1 MKLKIGDFARI
12 GQVTVQTLRHYDDLG
27 ILKPSQVDPLSG
39 YRYYTLDQL
48 PRLHQIL
55 TLKDLG
61 FSLEQI
67 AHLLDENLPPAEL
80 HGMLR
85 LKRTELRRQVDEDLD
100 RLERLEARLRLIEGE
115 GEQTMH
121 KTLAP
126 SSKNNIPGSESSP
139 SSWAGTLAGC
149 AAFLLFGGFSIL
161 QFSRPDRPDYP
172 WFTGFDTLLF
182 WIPVLLSF
190 GMVTLGWIKNFP
202 RWSYPYVAASLLFTV
217 ALCFS
222 SPAGCL
228 PLLFAVALA
237 LLVTRSTRPLFHLV
251 DRGLQ
256 DWTVFAFGAFGT
268 LPVWMEA
275 WCDRAEPSYA
285 YPWLI
290 GLTLF
295 MTGVA
300 LAYLR
305 SPHFR
310 GRSLVIK
317 TGLILS
323 GLVHIVGPA
332 ALYPVLLGHEIELG
346 YVVLIVIVE
355 SILLFVLL
363 SPVLLVKLFQYWT
376 RLRAEGSL

>member
-1 MKLKIGDFARI
+1 MKLKIGDFARL

-39 YRYYTLDQL
+39 YRYYELNQL
-48 PRLHQIL
+48 PRLHRIL
-55 TLKDLG
+55 ELKDLG

-67 AHLLDENLPPAEL
+67 THLLDEDLPPAEL

-85 LKRTELRRQVDEDLD
+85 LKRAELRRQVDEGFD
-100 RLERLEARLRLIEGE
+100 RLERLEARLRMIEGE
-115 GEQTMH
+115 GEQTIH
-121 KTLAP
+121 GNLAP
-126 SSKNNIPGSESSP
+126 LSLNDVPARDASP
-139 SSWAGTLAGC
+139 SSWTGTLAGC
-149 AAFLLFGGFSIL
+149 AAFLLYGGFSIL

-172 WFTGFDTLLF
+172 WFTEFDTLIF

-190 GMVTLGWIKNFP
+190 GMGTLGWIKNFP
-202 RWSYPYVAASLLFTV
+202 RWSYPYVASSLLFTV

-237 LLVTRSTRPLFHLV
+237 WLVTRSTRPLFLLL
-251 DRGLQ
+251 DQGLL

-268 LPVWMEA
+268 LPIWMEA

-305 SPHFR
+305 SPNFR
-310 GRSLVIK
+310 GRSLVIR
-317 TGLILS
+317 TGLVLS
-323 GLVHIVGPA
+323 GVFHIVGPA
-332 ALYPVLLGHEIELG
+332 ALYPVLLGHKIELE
-346 YVVLIVIVE
+346 YVVLIVIIE
-355 SILLFVLL
+355 IILLLVLL
-363 SPVLLVKLFQYWT
+363 SPVLLVKLIRYWAKLQADQT
-376 RLRAEGSL
+376 L

>member
-12 GQVTVQTLRHYDDLG
+12 GQVTVQTLRHYDELG
-27 ILKPSQVDPLSG
+27 LLKPSEVDSLSG
-39 YRYYTLDQL
+39 YRYYELNQL
-48 PRLHQIL
+48 PRLHRIL
-55 TLKDLG
+55 SLKDLG

-67 AHLLDENLPPAEL
+67 AHLLDDVLPL
-80 HGMLR
+80 
-85 LKRTELRRQVDEDLD
+85 TELRGMVLLKRAEVRQQVDEGLG
-100 RLERLEARLRLIEGE
+100 RLERLEAHLRLIEHE
-115 GEQTMH
+115 REETMH
-121 KTLAP
+121 
-126 SSKNNIPGSESSP
+126 NILMPLRINTFPESEASP
-139 SSWAGTLAGC
+139 SSWANTLLGC
-149 AAFLLFGGFSIL
+149 AAFLLYGGFSIL
-161 QFSRPDRPDYP
+161 QFSRPNRPDYP
-172 WFTGFDTLLF
+172 WFTGFDTVTF

-202 RWSYPYVAASLLFTV
+202 RWSYPYVASSLLVTV

-222 SPAGCL
+222 SPVGCL

-237 LLVTRSTRPLFHLV
+237 LLITRSTRPLFHLV
-251 DRGLQ
+251 DQGLL

-275 WCDRAEPSYA
+275 WCDRTEPSYA

-317 TGLILS
+317 TGLLLS
-323 GLVHIVGPA
+323 AVVHIVGPA
-332 ALYPVLLGHEIELG
+332 ALYPVFLGHEIELG
-346 YVVLIVIVE
+346 YVILIVIVE
-355 SILLFVLL
+355 SILLLVLL

-376 RLRAEGSL
+376 RIRADQTL

>member
-12 GQVTVQTLRHYDDLG
+12 GQVTVQTLRHYDELG
-27 ILKPSQVDPLSG
+27 LLKPSEVDPPSG
-39 YRYYTLDQL
+39 YRYYVLNQL
-48 PRLHQIL
+48 PRLHRIL
-55 TLKDLG
+55 ALRDLG

-67 AHLLDENLPPAEL
+67 AHLIDDDLPPTEL
-80 HGMLR
+80 RGMLR
-85 LKRTELRRQVDEDLD
+85 LKQAELRQQVNEGLD
-100 RLERLEARLRLIEGE
+100 WLERLEARLRLIEGE
-115 GEQTMH
+115 GEETMH
-121 KTLAP
+121 STLVP
-126 SSKNNIPGSESSP
+126 SSTSNVPESEASP

-161 QFSRPDRPDYP
+161 QFSRPNRPDYP
-172 WFTGFDTLLF
+172 WFIGFNTAMF

-202 RWSYPYVAASLLFTV
+202 RWSYPYVATSLLVTV

-228 PLLFAVALA
+228 PLLFTVALA
-237 LLVTRSTRPLFHLV
+237 MLVTRSTSPLFHLV
-251 DRGLQ
+251 DHGLQ

-285 YPWLI
+285 FPWLI
-290 GLTLF
+290 GLSLF

-310 GRSLVIK
+310 GRSRVIK
-317 TGLILS
+317 TGFL
-323 GLVHIVGPA
+323 
-332 ALYPVLLGHEIELG
+332 
-346 YVVLIVIVE
+346 
-355 SILLFVLL
+355 
-363 SPVLLVKLFQYWT
+363 
-376 RLRAEGSL
+376 